1 MYFFPI
7 PNILDTCRAT
17 NAKGTATT
25 SGTLRCIGAQTM
37 FLDTQHPQGIS
48 GLEAVQVTEESLANR
63 YNRDKTQPEAD
74 YPAPQW
80 TIPLQP
86 EFHLRENQALHLEA
100 QVEPKEDPHLKIEWF
115 FNGKVLQHGSRF
127 KMTSEFGFV
136 TLDLVDVYERDQGIC
151 KYKVV
156 APN

>member
-1 MYFFPI
+1 
-7 PNILDTCRAT
+7 
-17 NAKGTATT
+17 
-25 SGTLRCIGAQTM
+25 M

-63 YNRDKTQPEAD
+63 YNRDKTQPETD
-74 YPAPQW
+74 YPAPLW
-80 TIPLQP
+80 TTPLQP

-100 QVEPKEDPHLKIEWF
+100 QVEPKEDPNLKIEWF

-151 KYKVV
+151 KFTDLLDFLTIQEICAIFINSTIFKCYS
-156 APN
+156 AIFNF